1 MRPDAKQY
9 DRVGE
14 EWESI
19 SQGKLNSHRSFYH
32 SRKCT
37 WALLHILLLITTT
50 ACCLAILF
58 ITGVKA
64 VGARPYSSAPD
75 ICRERYTESVRSC
88 GNSTTE
94 ARAFGCQFD
103 LLSAAWL
110 PEECQDRELTEE
122 FRAAGPWKYF
132 ADSLGRVELREEE
145 LSERTGGE
153 NGYWTS
159 RRWHTVHCAF
169 QWRKMH
175 RSIERGARM
184 EDALRDYTHTMH
196 CGEMFLMEGP
206 WDELITEITVEFL
219 SC

>member
-9 DRVGE
+9 ESVPE

-19 SQGKLNSHRSFYH
+19 SRELNLRKSFYYC
-32 SRKCT
+32 RKCT
-37 WALLHILLLITTT
+37 CTILHIILLIATT
-50 ACCLAILF
+50 ACCLAI
-58 ITGVKA
+58 ISIAGVNV
-64 VGARPYSSAPD
+64 VGAKPYSSVQD

-94 ARAFGCQFD
+94 AKALGCQFD

-132 ADSLGRVELREEE
+132 ADSLGRIELREEE
-145 LSERTGGE
+145 LPERTGYD
-153 NGYWTS
+153 NGYRAS

-184 EDALRDYTHTMH
+184 EDALRDYKHMMH